1 MLQASPAAAPAI
13 PQGDAAVLPV
23 LEIPPGGYPA
33 SMKIDTTVRQ
43 ILPVSA
49 LVLALLGTA
58 TAGAEQH
65 VVAGMT
71 DDAAVSEALQVADH
85 RLGMSVMRI
94 AGRSMEPYFGDGAV
108 VVVKK
113 IDAAHLRIGM
123 IAVYVNRFGEKVAH
137 LVIAPVAGGW
147 QVKGNDNDRPDST
160 LVDAGNL
167 LGVVYATFAPVGK
180 TPIAVAAAN
189 LPAIETVYAAAAK

>member
-1 MLQASPAAAPAI
+1 
-13 PQGDAAVLPV
+13 
-23 LEIPPGGYPA
+23 
-33 SMKIDTTVRQ
+33 MKINATVRQ

-58 TAGAEQH
+58 TAGAEQR

-71 DDAAVSEALQVADH
+71 CDAAVSDAREVAAH
-85 RLGMSVMRI
+85 RLEMSVMRI
-94 AGRSMEPYFGDGAV
+94 AGRSMEPYCGDGAV

-137 LVIAPVAGGW
+137 LVIAHVAGGW
-147 QVKGNDNDRPDST
+147 QVKGNNNDRADST
-160 LVDAGNL
+160 LVDADNL
-167 LGVVYATFAPVGK
+167 LGVIYATFTPAGQA
-180 TPIAVAAAN
+180 PIAVAAAN
-189 LPAIETVYAAAAK
+189 LPALETVYAGAAK